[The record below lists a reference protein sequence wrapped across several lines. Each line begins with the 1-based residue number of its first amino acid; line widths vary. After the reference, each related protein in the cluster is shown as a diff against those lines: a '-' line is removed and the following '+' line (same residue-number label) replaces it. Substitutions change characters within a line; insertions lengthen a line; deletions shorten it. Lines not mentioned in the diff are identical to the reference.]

1 MDFYVAVVSSQII
14 LYLRGLGYDM
24 SLHFLQAQKMP
35 HFPLIRMHKVLG
47 LGM

>member
-1 MDFYVAVVSSQII
+1 MEVFNSQII
-14 LYLRGLGYDM
+14 PYLRGLGYDM

-35 HFPLIRMHKVLG
+35 HLPLILMHKVLG